1 MKIQIKLIAQF
12 LTKAVKV
19 RRLIEQAGSF
29 EDSAATLLQVEALKY
44 IQSNSD
50 STVGSLAHELAMS
63 LSSTTQ
69 LTNRLVDKEWIVRET
84 NQKDRRVIGLR
95 LTKLGKEQMR
105 VCMDRMFSSH
115 FKILASVPESDL
127 REMIRIFENIA
138 NSQKGVK

>member
-12 LTKAVKV
+12 LSKAVKV

-29 EDSAATLLQVEALKY
+29 EDSAATLLQVEALKC

-50 STVGSLAHELAMS
+50 STVGSLARELAMS

-69 LTNRLVDKEWIVRET
+69 LTNRLIDKEWIVRET
-84 NQKDRRVIGLR
+84 NQNDRRVIELR
-95 LTKLGKEQMR
+95 LTKLGNEQIR
-105 VCMDRMFSSH
+105 VCMDHMFSSH
-115 FKILASVPESDL
+115 FKILANVPESDL
-127 REMIRIFENIA
+127 KEMIRIFENIA